1 MSKRRLGKGI
11 DALLGGPAEDT
22 TAETT
27 ADTTVEG
34 APSGAAGGEGEP
46 KEGIVT
52 LPRERIRPNPDQPRK
67 RFSQDTLEELAASI
81 REKGVIQP
89 IVVEAEKDGS
99 YQIVAGERR
108 YRAAGLA
115 GLTELPVLIRTFTQS
130 EKLEIALIENLQRED
145 LNPIEEAQAFA
156 GLIKEHGWT
165 QEELAQRLG
174 VSRTAIA
181 NSIRLLKL
189 PEDISELV
197 EEGTLSAGHARAV
210 LSLHGEAAQ
219 RKLARKIEAEGLS
232 VREAEALA
240 KPRKTTPSAGDGGSN
255 AGTGDA
261 KEGTGSGA
269 DPKKDPRPVE
279 IQQINDQLRDFL
291 GTNVYVRGDNH
302 RGQIQIDYY
311 SMDDLERV
319 LELIYEGTAPPE
331 LTL

>member
-22 TAETT
+22 AGDTTAEG
-27 ADTTVEG
+27 V
-34 APSGAAGGEGEP
+34 PSGAA
-46 KEGIVT
+46 EGIVT
-52 LPRERIRPNPDQPRK
+52 LPRDRIRPNPDQPRK
-67 RFSQDTLEELAASI
+67 RFSQGTLEELAASI

-99 YQIVAGERR
+99 YQIVVGERR

-115 GLTELPVLIRTFTQS
+115 GLADLPVLIRTFTQS

-189 PEDISELV
+189 PEDIGELV
-197 EEGTLSAGHARAV
+197 EAGTLSAGHARAV

-219 RKLARKIEAEGLS
+219 RKLARRIEAEGLS

-240 KPRKTTPSAGDGGSN
+240 KPRKTAAPRRNDGSGGS
-255 AGTGDA
+255 
-261 KEGTGSGA
+261 
-269 DPKKDPRPVE
+269 DPKQDNRPRE
-279 IQQINDQLRDFL
+279 IQDINNELRDFL
-291 GTNVYVRGDNH
+291 GTYVFVRGDNDK
-302 RGQIQIDYY
+302 GQILIDYY

-319 LELIYEGTAPPE
+319 LKLIYEGAAPPE

>member
-11 DALLGGPAEDT
+11 DALLGGPDDDT
-22 TAETT
+22 
-27 ADTTVEG
+27 G
-34 APSGAAGGEGEP
+34 ATGGDGRAT
-46 KEGIVT
+46 EGIAT
-52 LPRERIRPNPDQPRK
+52 LPLDRIIPNPDQPRK
-67 RFSQDTLEELAASI
+67 RFSQESLEELAASI

-89 IVVEAEKDGS
+89 IVVEAQKDGS

-115 GLTELPVLIRTFTQS
+115 GLADVPVLIRTFTRS

-145 LNPIEEAQAFA
+145 LNPIEEAEAFA
-156 GLIKEHGWT
+156 GLLEDYAWT
-165 QEELAQRLG
+165 QEELAKRLG

-197 EEGTLSAGHARAV
+197 QDGTLSAGHARAV
-210 LSLHGEAAQ
+210 LSLDGEAAQ

-240 KPRKTTPSAGDGGSN
+240 KPRKTSVLDRDGGS
-255 AGTGDA
+255 GDA
-261 KEGTGSGA
+261 KKGTGVGA
-269 DPKKDPRPVE
+269 GSKEDNRPAE
-279 IQQINDQLRDFL
+279 IRDINNELRDFL
-291 GTNVYVRGDNH
+291 GTYVYVRGDNH
-302 RGQIQIDYY
+302 QGQIQIDYY

-319 LELIYEGTAPPE
+319 LELIYEGTAPPDR
-331 LTL
+331 TL